1 MRVKLAILLT
11 AVAGLCGPQFVAA
24 QGSWPDRAVKIVVPY
39 PPGGSA
45 DLLGRIAAQHLTET
59 WGKSVVVENRGGAGG
74 NIGTEVVARAD
85 GDGYTLLVCNA
96 PVLAINPTLYGKVP
110 FDPVRDFAPMAM
122 IAEVPLFLVVNPA
135 FPARDFGEFVE
146 AAKKAGGKLDYAS
159 GSTGSTTHLAMEL
172 FKTMSGL
179 SMQHIPYKGSGPA
192 IAAVLAG
199 EVPVMFELM
208 PSAMPHVKSGRMRAL
223 AVTSAKRSPISPEL
237 PTVAELG
244 FPGFDVSSWFGLCA
258 PSATPKAIV
267 DKVSADLN
275 AQLAKPEAQKR
286 ILGLGAQPMQM
297 NPDEFS
303 RYLRAEIAKW
313 SKVVKDSGATAK

>member
-1 MRVKLAILLT
+1 MKAKLAVLL
-11 AVAGLCGPQFVAA
+11 AAFAGLVAPPLAQA
-24 QGSWPDRAVKIVVPY
+24 QGSYPERTVRIVVPY

-45 DLLGRIAAQHLTET
+45 DLLGRFVAQYLGET

-74 NIGTEVVARAD
+74 NIGTEVVARAE
-85 GDGYTLLVCNA
+85 GDGYTLLICNA
-96 PVLAINPTLYGKVP
+96 PVMAINPTLYGKVP
-110 FDPVRDFAPMAM
+110 FDPIRDFAPMAM
-122 IAEVPLFLVVNPA
+122 IAEVPLFLVVNPS
-135 FPARDFGEFVE
+135 FPARTFAEFVD

-172 FKTMSGL
+172 FKTLSGTSL
-179 SMQHIPYKGSGPA
+179 QHVPYKGSGPA

-199 EVPVMFELM
+199 EVPLMFELM

-223 AVTSAKRSPISPEL
+223 AVTSSARSPIAPEL
-237 PTVAELG
+237 PTVAEQG

-267 DKVSADLN
+267 DKVSTDLN

-286 ILGLGAQPMQM
+286 ILGLGAQPKQM

-303 RYLRAEIAKW
+303 RFLRAEIAKW
-313 SKVVKDSGATAK
+313 SKVVKDSGASAK